1 EASARTAPPPPPRRG
16 RRRCARPRGR
26 PWRCCC
32 CCRSAAAAPRRLVQ
46 RTASR
51 TAAATTSTSVS
62 VCCRRPWS
70 RTPPTATR
78 GPTRGVR
85 RTGGRG
91 TCRSPIYRPA
101 VPGDGLLLR
110 ARATHV
116 RPAWLL
122 LGRAVG
128 RHLRRSLGRNLER
141 RLARCHGGRILR
153 AQPAHFFF
161 HQQGAGSEDDEGDG
175 SLAPVRAFHSRP
187 LVRSGVQR
195 FFRRH
200 DIHLLEVLS
209 HGRLKD
215 AITPESIA
223 QSSYHAWAAFLG
235 GEDYEWVSWPGR
247 CLRLG
252 LLFLILIVIS
262 TYTANLAAFF
272 TRPVYEIHGPTD
284 LDTLKGAVACTIWSN
299 DVAALEGF
307 VSEVISPNHT
317 WPHADRRQWCHDALK
332 EGRAQA
338 WFDDYA
344 AHNSYQL
351 KHCSAL
357 ALVPAISLKP
367 LVVGFAMSAA
377 NVSLVSS
384 MSAALVHLEKQPA
397 IRNLEQD
404 LFGWGRVC
412 PSDSELVS
420 STTPVS
426 FQSLGGAFLISG
438 ALMLMSLVMAIAT
451 FALRSY
457 QGAKYVAPDSATDG
471 EMLRELLTKVAELER
486 LYAGAEGTEPL
497 PPSLQDD
504 LSLSVM
510 EVASVPVCPA
520 PSSPQQSKERTPW
533 TEGASER

>member
-1 EASARTAPPPPPRRG
+1 VPSYIDLLSQEMGFSYE
-16 RRRCARPRGR
+16 
-26 PWRCCC
+26 
-32 CCRSAAAAPRRLVQ
+32 LVPH
-46 RTASR
+46 TYDPLGSF
-51 TAAATTSTSVS
+51 
-62 VCCRRPWS
+62 W
-70 RTPPTATR
+70 
-78 GPTRGVR
+78 
-85 RTGGRG
+85 
-91 TCRSPIYRPA
+91 
-101 VPGDGLLLR
+101 DGLSADTCDVVL
-110 ARATHV
+110 AGISNAASHDATV
-116 RPAWLL
+116 GEFFALSQPIFSSTNRVLVLKTTKEMDLWRLFEPFTPGLWF
-122 LGRAVG
+122 AVVC
-128 RHLRRSLGRNLER
+128 NV
-141 RLARCHGGRILR
+141 
-153 AQPAHFFF
+153 FFV
-161 HQQGAGSEDDEGDG
+161 AMT
-175 SLAPVRAFHSRP
+175 
-187 LVRSGVQR
+187 
-195 FFRRH
+195 
-200 DIHLLEVLS
+200 IHLLEVLS